1 MLTLIVSAFLI
12 VLLNPSVTG
21 VGAHKLGTSLEPLLD
36 GFRAIYGDAGIAVL
50 GLVALTG
57 LVASFHTI
65 L

>member
-1 MLTLIVSAFLI
+1 MI
-12 VLLNPSVTG
+12 VLLNPSVTV
-21 VGAHKLGTSLEPLLD
+21 VGAHKLGTSLKPLLD
-36 GFRAIYGDAGIAVL
+36 GFRDIYGDAGIAVL